1 MVAVGRLVAWKQI
14 DHLIESLAE
23 CDDAG
28 LVIVGDGP
36 ERGRL
41 EELVRARQLTDQVYF
56 AGQRSKEETFAL
68 MAACDLFVLNSMYE
82 GFPHVVLK
90 AMSFGLPVV
99 ATAVGGTPELVR
111 DGENGVLVAPTANG
125 LFSKTLLNL
134 VSSSVQ
140 RERLAKGELQTVKQF
155 RHSVMVDETEA
166 VQWNHGRLRGVNE
179 R

>member
-56 AGQRSKEETFAL
+56 AG
-68 MAACDLFVLNSMYE
+68 
-82 GFPHVVLK
+82 
-90 AMSFGLPVV
+90 
-99 ATAVGGTPELVR
+99 
-111 DGENGVLVAPTANG
+111 
-125 LFSKTLLNL
+125 
-134 VSSSVQ
+134 
-140 RERLAKGELQTVKQF
+140 
-155 RHSVMVDETEA
+155 
-166 VQWNHGRLRGVNE
+166 
-179 R
+179 